1 MRFVVVEIP
10 DNDEAEAFVE
20 AIKRGDVMYTVP
32 VEPLVEGT
40 KEFRVQTGEGW
51 KVPQMYA
58 VPTKF
63 CDCPDYAGKSARSAK
78 YGWYVHAKCAKP
90 RPTNYI
96 HPYNLIEGAGTDPR
110 DRIYT
115 MSFRANRKPW
125 RHEDERR

>member
-10 DNDEAEAFVE
+10 DNEEAEAFVE
-20 AIKRGDVMYTVP
+20 AVNAGRMIFGIPRT
-32 VEPLVEGT
+32 VEGDT
-40 KEFRVQTGEGW
+40 VEINYVGLTDA

-58 VPTKF
+58 VPTMF
-63 CDCPDYAGKSARSAK
+63 CDCPDYAGKSGRSAK
-78 YGWYVHAKCAKP
+78 YGWYVHAKCARP

-96 HPYNLIEGAGTDPR
+96 HPYNLIEGANTDPR

-125 RHEDERR
+125 RNEDERR